1 MSHRSQRVVDWSL
14 VAIYPASSNGF
25 KTCKVIVDYSSL
37 CSMRALRG
45 IRRLARVAVIGLV
58 VAAVATELSK
68 PEEER
73 TWHGKV
79 GGVVPYDFRPPTWE
93 RIRSAYWNPDSDRLF
108 SDRVFGVGW
117 AVNLYQAKR
126 QLEAVFDRLMG
137 TPPPLSIRMST
148 REPSASRSS
157 SSPRDRD

>member
-1 MSHRSQRVVDWSL
+1 
-14 VAIYPASSNGF
+14 
-25 KTCKVIVDYSSL
+25 
-37 CSMRALRG
+37 MRTLRG
-45 IRRLARVAVIGLV
+45 LRRLLRVAVVGLF

-68 PEEER
+68 PEGER

-93 RIRSAYWNPDSDRLF
+93 RIRAAYWNPESDRLF

-126 QLEAVFDRLMG
+126 LLESGFERLVG
-137 TPPPLSIRMST
+137 APPPLSIRMST
-148 REPSASRSS
+148 REPSGSRSRKGDS
-157 SSPRDRD
+157 D